1 MSEPTPAPAAGAVV
15 AVTASLAASLA
26 AMAAGSSTR
35 QLPDADDLVARAL
48 AARDR
53 LLPLAHQDGEVYA
66 EVLAARALPDDSPD
80 RQDAIRRALEH
91 ASEIPHELART
102 AAEVAALA
110 DRVAADGNPH
120 LQGDAATA
128 ALLARTAVTAAAGLV
143 EANLSGLDA
152 DHPRLVEA
160 QDLVRLSGRR

>member
-1 MSEPTPAPAAGAVV
+1 MTV
-15 AVTASLAASLA
+15 SLAASLA
-26 AMAAGSSTR
+26 GMAAGSSTA

-53 LLPLAHQDGEVYA
+53 TLPLAQQDGEVYA
-66 EVLAARALPDDSPD
+66 AVLAARALPRDAAD
-80 RQDAIRRALEH
+80 RRDALRRALEQ

-102 AAEVAALA
+102 AAGVADLA

-128 ALLARTAVTAAAGLV
+128 ALLARTAVTAAVGLV
-143 EANLSGLDA
+143 EANLSGLDQ
-152 DHPRLVEA
+152 DHPRLLEA
-160 QDLVRLSGRR
+160 RALGRLSGRR